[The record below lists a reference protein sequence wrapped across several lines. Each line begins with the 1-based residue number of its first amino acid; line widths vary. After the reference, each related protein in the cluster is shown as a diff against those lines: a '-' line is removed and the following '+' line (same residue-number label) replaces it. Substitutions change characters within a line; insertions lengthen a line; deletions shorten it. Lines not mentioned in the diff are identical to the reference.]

1 MLERRQQKSLPPR
14 EQVVIDGSLPPVDI
28 KEITHIR
35 LFDSSF
41 GIPEGVYQYNSGN
54 QCVTSL
60 DDDMM
65 GRLSMDVMTKAIAN
79 TKALLVQT
87 FRHLPTWSKMIES
100 GEVVDSRV
108 RTDEEKE
115 VEEKIK
121 NTINPPVRRKLL
133 M

>member
-14 EQVVIDGSLPPVDI
+14 EQVIVDGSVDPTDVM
-28 KEITHIR
+28 EITHIR
-35 LFDSSF
+35 LFDGSF
-41 GIPEGVYQYNSGN
+41 GVPEGVYQWNSQN
-54 QCVTSL
+54 AMLTSL

-65 GRLSMDVMTKAIAN
+65 GTLSMSTIHNRIKSS
-79 TKALLVQT
+79 KALVAQT
-87 FRHLPTWSKMIES
+87 LRNIPTWKGMIER

-115 VEEKIK
+115 MEEKINNK
-121 NTINPPVRRKLL
+121 INPPVRRKLL